1 MKNYYILSVD
11 SFQDTFTR
19 IDAGKDFYF
28 ELSVQNI
35 SGILS
40 VLQGRDTVIVYRKS
54 PVSGCTIVLQVVE
67 NTGNKTKFRKVFE
80 IGNVV
85 YPSVPDHDLENEYL
99 VEISS
104 DVYGV
109 ICKQMLDSIQGIT
122 EVNIAEEEHQNN
134 LKQRFEQYILH
145 VLKLKSTRQV
155 GDLEKLS
162 DRLVANGVIE
172 RGVYQIDNID
182 DYTNTLKKIR
192 ESEEYITYKSERK
205 EKNPNSGLA
214 CDQGMS
220 NYSKFLEYLAAKEEN
235 VPIIKGAENVLLYG
249 VPGVGKSHEIQTKY
263 CDDPERMERVVFH
276 PDYTYSDFVGQI
288 LPKVENG
295 KLKYEFTAGP
305 FTTLLAKAWNNPGKE
320 YYLVIEEINRGNAP
334 AIFGEIFQ
342 LLDRKTE
349 DSHRYD
355 PSEYGE
361 SEYSIT
367 NSDIATA
374 VFGDPEEKIRIPS
387 NMWILATMNT
397 ADQNVFTLDTAFQRR
412 WKLHHMKND
421 VMSAGHSKAKIEG
434 SEIEW
439 GTFASVINEMV
450 TDYSLEMMS
459 SEDKRLGAY
468 FVKKN
473 ELSEEEFPEKVLK
486 YLWDDA
492 FKMKKDAVF
501 DDKFKSLETIIE
513 TYELSEPD
521 KLKSVLRLEV
531 YQKMLSKLKNNTND
545 EES

>member
-40 VLQGRDTVIVYRKS
+40 VLQGRDTVIVYRKR

-235 VPIIKGAENVLLYG
+235 VPRIKGAENVLLYG

>member
-67 NTGNKTKFRKVFE
+67 NAGNKTKFRKVFE

-235 VPIIKGAENVLLYG
+235 VPRIKGAENVLLYG

>member
-1 MKNYYILSVD
+1 MKNYYILTVD

-35 SGILS
+35 TGILS
-40 VLQGRDTVIVYRKS
+40 VLQGGDTVIVYRKS

-67 NTGNKTKFRKVFE
+67 NAGNKTKFRKVFE

-85 YPSVPDHDLENEYL
+85 NPSVPDHDLENEYL

-109 ICKQMLDSIQGIT
+109 ICKQMLDSIQGIM
-122 EVNIAEEEHQNN
+122 EVNISEEEHQNN

-162 DRLVANGVIE
+162 DRLVANGVLE

-182 DYTNTLKKIR
+182 DYTNTLEKIR

-205 EKNPNSGLA
+205 EKSQNSGLA

-220 NYSKFLEYLAAKEEN
+220 NYSKFLEYLAAKEET
-235 VPIIKGAENVLLYG
+235 VPRIKGAENVLLYG

-288 LPKVENG
+288 LPKVEND

-361 SEYSIT
+361 SEYPIT

-421 VMSAGHSKAKIEG
+421 VMSAGHSKTKIEG

-501 DDKFKSLETIIE
+501 DDKFKSLEPVIE
-513 TYELSEPD
+513 AYELSEPD
-521 KLKSVLRLEV
+521 KLKAVLRLEV
-531 YQKMLSKLKNNTND
+531 YQKMLSKLKNNTKD

>member
-35 SGILS
+35 TGILS
-40 VLQGRDTVIVYRKS
+40 VLQGGDTVIVYRKS

-67 NTGNKTKFRKVFE
+67 NAGNKTKFRKVFE

-85 YPSVPDHDLENEYL
+85 NPSVPDHDLENEYL
-99 VEISS
+99 VEIGS

-109 ICKQMLDSIQGIT
+109 ICKQMLDSIQGIM
-122 EVNIAEEEHQNN
+122 EVNISEEEHQNN

-162 DRLVANGVIE
+162 DRLVANGVLE

-182 DYTNTLKKIR
+182 DYTNTLEKIR

-205 EKNPNSGLA
+205 EKSPNSGLA

-220 NYSKFLEYLAAKEEN
+220 NYSKFLEYLAAKEET
-235 VPIIKGAENVLLYG
+235 VPRIKGAENVLLYG

-288 LPKVENG
+288 LPKVEND

-361 SEYSIT
+361 SEYPIT

-421 VMSAGHSKAKIEG
+421 VMSAGHSKTKIEG

-501 DDKFKSLETIIE
+501 DDKFKSLETVIE
-513 TYELSEPD
+513 AYELSEPD
-521 KLKSVLRLEV
+521 KLKAVLRLEV
-531 YQKMLSKLKNNTND
+531 YQKMLSKLKNNTKD

>member
-155 GDLEKLS
+155 GELEKLS
-162 DRLVANGVIE
+162 DRLVANGVLE

-235 VPIIKGAENVLLYG
+235 VPRIKGAENVLLYG

>member
-1 MKNYYILSVD
+1 M
-11 SFQDTFTR
+11 
-19 IDAGKDFYF
+19 
-28 ELSVQNI
+28 
-35 SGILS
+35 
-40 VLQGRDTVIVYRKS
+40 
-54 PVSGCTIVLQVVE
+54 SGCTIVLQVVE

-155 GDLEKLS
+155 GELEKLS
-162 DRLVANGVIE
+162 DRLVANGVLE

-182 DYTNTLKKIR
+182 DYTNTLEKIR

-220 NYSKFLEYLAAKEEN
+220 NYLKFLEYLAAKEEN
-235 VPIIKGAENVLLYG
+235 VPRIKGAENVLLYG

>member
-35 SGILS
+35 TGILS
-40 VLQGRDTVIVYRKS
+40 VLQGGDTVIVYRKS

-67 NTGNKTKFRKVFE
+67 NAGNKTKFRKVFE

-85 YPSVPDHDLENEYL
+85 NPSVPDHDLENEYL
-99 VEISS
+99 VEIGS

-109 ICKQMLDSIQGIT
+109 ICKQMLDSIQGIM
-122 EVNIAEEEHQNN
+122 EVNISEEEHQNN

-162 DRLVANGVIE
+162 DRLVANGVLE

-182 DYTNTLKKIR
+182 DYTNTLEKIR

-205 EKNPNSGLA
+205 EKSPNSGLA

-220 NYSKFLEYLAAKEEN
+220 NYSKFLEYLAAKEET
-235 VPIIKGAENVLLYG
+235 VPRIKGAENVLLYG

-288 LPKVENG
+288 LPKVEND

-320 YYLVIEEINRGNAP
+320 YYLVIEELNRGNAP

-361 SEYSIT
+361 SEYPIT

-421 VMSAGHSKAKIEG
+421 VMSAGHSKTKIEG

-501 DDKFKSLETIIE
+501 DDKFKSLETVIE
-513 TYELSEPD
+513 AYELSEPD
-521 KLKSVLRLEV
+521 KLKAVLRLEV
-531 YQKMLSKLKNNTND
+531 YQKMLSKLKNNTKD

>member
-1 MKNYYILSVD
+1 MKNYYILTVD

-35 SGILS
+35 TGILS
-40 VLQGRDTVIVYRKS
+40 VLQGGDTVIVYRKS

-67 NTGNKTKFRKVFE
+67 NAGNKTKFRKVFE

-85 YPSVPDHDLENEYL
+85 NPSVPDHDLENEYL

-109 ICKQMLDSIQGIT
+109 ICKQMLDSIQGIM
-122 EVNIAEEEHQNN
+122 EVNISEEEHQNN

-162 DRLVANGVIE
+162 DRLVANGVLE

-182 DYTNTLKKIR
+182 DYTNTLEKIR

-205 EKNPNSGLA
+205 QKSQNSGLA

-220 NYSKFLEYLAAKEEN
+220 NYSKFLEYLAAKEET
-235 VPIIKGAENVLLYG
+235 VPRIKGAENVLLYG

-288 LPKVENG
+288 LPKVEND

-361 SEYSIT
+361 SEYPIT

-421 VMSAGHSKAKIEG
+421 VMSAGHSKTKIEG

-501 DDKFKSLETIIE
+501 DDKFKSLETVIE
-513 TYELSEPD
+513 AYELSEPD
-521 KLKSVLRLEV
+521 KLKAVLRLEV
-531 YQKMLSKLKNNTND
+531 YQKMLSKLKNNTKD

>member
-1 MKNYYILSVD
+1 MKNYYILTVD

-35 SGILS
+35 TGILS
-40 VLQGRDTVIVYRKS
+40 VLQGGDTVIVYRKS

-67 NTGNKTKFRKVFE
+67 NAGNKTKFRKVFE

-85 YPSVPDHDLENEYL
+85 NPSVPDHDLENEYL

-109 ICKQMLDSIQGIT
+109 ICKQMLDSIQGIM
-122 EVNIAEEEHQNN
+122 EVNISEEEHQNN

-162 DRLVANGVIE
+162 DRLVANGVLE

-182 DYTNTLKKIR
+182 DYTNTLEKIR

-205 EKNPNSGLA
+205 EKSQNSGLA

-220 NYSKFLEYLAAKEEN
+220 NYSKFLEYLAAKEET
-235 VPIIKGAENVLLYG
+235 VPRIKGAENVLLYG

-288 LPKVENG
+288 LPKVEND

-361 SEYSIT
+361 SEYPIT

-387 NMWILATMNT
+387 NMWILVTMNT

-421 VMSAGHSKAKIEG
+421 VMSAGHSKTKIEG

-501 DDKFKSLETIIE
+501 DDKFKSLETVIE
-513 TYELSEPD
+513 AYELSEPD
-521 KLKSVLRLEV
+521 KLKAVLRLEV
-531 YQKMLSKLKNNTND
+531 YQKMLSKLKNNTKD

>member
-35 SGILS
+35 TGILS
-40 VLQGRDTVIVYRKS
+40 VLQGGDTVIVYRKS

-67 NTGNKTKFRKVFE
+67 NAGNKTKFRKVFE

-85 YPSVPDHDLENEYL
+85 NPSVPDHDLENEYL
-99 VEISS
+99 VEIGS

-109 ICKQMLDSIQGIT
+109 ICKQMLDSIQGIM
-122 EVNIAEEEHQNN
+122 EVNISEEEHQNN

-162 DRLVANGVIE
+162 DRLVANGVLE

-182 DYTNTLKKIR
+182 DYTNTLEKIR

-205 EKNPNSGLA
+205 EKSPNSGLA

-220 NYSKFLEYLAAKEEN
+220 NYSKFLEYLAAKEET
-235 VPIIKGAENVLLYG
+235 VPRIKGAENVLLYG

-288 LPKVENG
+288 LPKVEND

-361 SEYSIT
+361 SEYPIT

-421 VMSAGHSKAKIEG
+421 VMSAGHSKTKIEG

-450 TDYSLEMMS
+450 TDYSLEMIS

-501 DDKFKSLETIIE
+501 DDKFKSLETVIE
-513 TYELSEPD
+513 AYELSEPD
-521 KLKSVLRLEV
+521 KLKAVLRLEV
-531 YQKMLSKLKNNTND
+531 YQKMLSKLKNNTKD

>member
-35 SGILS
+35 TGILS
-40 VLQGRDTVIVYRKS
+40 VLQGGDTVIVYRKS

-67 NTGNKTKFRKVFE
+67 NAGNKTKFRKVFE

-85 YPSVPDHDLENEYL
+85 NPSVPDHDLENEYL

-109 ICKQMLDSIQGIT
+109 ICKQMLDSIQGIM
-122 EVNIAEEEHQNN
+122 EVNISEEEHQNN

-162 DRLVANGVIE
+162 DRLVANGVLE

-182 DYTNTLKKIR
+182 DYTNTLEKIR
-192 ESEEYITYKSERK
+192 ESEEYVTYKSERK
-205 EKNPNSGLA
+205 EKSPNSGLA

-220 NYSKFLEYLAAKEEN
+220 NYSKFLEYLAAKEET
-235 VPIIKGAENVLLYG
+235 VPRIKGAENVLLYG

-288 LPKVENG
+288 LPKVEND

-361 SEYSIT
+361 SEYPIT

-421 VMSAGHSKAKIEG
+421 VMSAGHSKTKIEG

-501 DDKFKSLETIIE
+501 DDKFKSLETVIE
-513 TYELSEPD
+513 AYELSEPD
-521 KLKSVLRLEV
+521 KLKAVLRLEV
-531 YQKMLSKLKNNTND
+531 YQKMLSKLKNNTKD

>member
-1 MKNYYILSVD
+1 MKNYYILTVD

-35 SGILS
+35 TGILS
-40 VLQGRDTVIVYRKS
+40 VLQGGDTVIVYRKS

-67 NTGNKTKFRKVFE
+67 NAGNKTKFRKVFE

-85 YPSVPDHDLENEYL
+85 NPSVPDHDLENEYL

-109 ICKQMLDSIQGIT
+109 ICKQMLDSIQGIM
-122 EVNIAEEEHQNN
+122 EVNISEEEHQNN

-162 DRLVANGVIE
+162 DRLVANGVLE

-182 DYTNTLKKIR
+182 DYTNTLEKIR

-205 EKNPNSGLA
+205 EKSQNSGLA

-220 NYSKFLEYLAAKEEN
+220 NYSKFLEYLAAKEET
-235 VPIIKGAENVLLYG
+235 VPRIKAAENVLLYG

-288 LPKVENG
+288 LPKVEND

-361 SEYSIT
+361 SEYPIT

-421 VMSAGHSKAKIEG
+421 VMSAGHSKTKIEG

-501 DDKFKSLETIIE
+501 DDKFKSLETVIE
-513 TYELSEPD
+513 AYELSEPD
-521 KLKSVLRLEV
+521 KLKAVLRLEV
-531 YQKMLSKLKNNTND
+531 YQKMLSKLKNNTKD

>member
-1 MKNYYILSVD
+1 MKNYYILTVD

-35 SGILS
+35 TGILS
-40 VLQGRDTVIVYRKS
+40 VLQGGDTVIVYRKS

-67 NTGNKTKFRKVFE
+67 NAGNKTKFRKVFE

-85 YPSVPDHDLENEYL
+85 NPSVPDHDLENEYL

-109 ICKQMLDSIQGIT
+109 ICKQMLDSIQGIM
-122 EVNIAEEEHQNN
+122 EVNISEEEHQNN

-162 DRLVANGVIE
+162 DRLVANGVLE

-182 DYTNTLKKIR
+182 DYTNTLEKIR

-205 EKNPNSGLA
+205 EKSQNSGLA

-220 NYSKFLEYLAAKEEN
+220 NYSKFLEYLAAKEET
-235 VPIIKGAENVLLYG
+235 VPRIKGAENVLLYG

-288 LPKVENG
+288 LPKVEND

-361 SEYSIT
+361 SEYPIT

-412 WKLHHMKND
+412 WKLRHMKND
-421 VMSAGHSKAKIEG
+421 VMSAGHSKTKIEG

-501 DDKFKSLETIIE
+501 DDKFKSLETVIE
-513 TYELSEPD
+513 AYELSEPD
-521 KLKSVLRLEV
+521 KLKAVLRLEV
-531 YQKMLSKLKNNTND
+531 YQKMLSKLKNNTKD

>member
-1 MKNYYILSVD
+1 MKNYYILTVD

-35 SGILS
+35 TGILS
-40 VLQGRDTVIVYRKS
+40 VLQGGDTVIVYRKS

-67 NTGNKTKFRKVFE
+67 NAGNKTKFRKVFE

-85 YPSVPDHDLENEYL
+85 NPSVPDHDLENEYL

-109 ICKQMLDSIQGIT
+109 ICKQMLDSIQGIM
-122 EVNIAEEEHQNN
+122 EVNISEEEHQNN

-155 GDLEKLS
+155 GDLGKLS
-162 DRLVANGVIE
+162 DRLVANGVLE

-182 DYTNTLKKIR
+182 DYTNTLEKIR

-205 EKNPNSGLA
+205 EKSQNSGLA

-220 NYSKFLEYLAAKEEN
+220 NYSKFLEYLAAKEET
-235 VPIIKGAENVLLYG
+235 VPRIKGAENVLLYG

-288 LPKVENG
+288 LPKVEND

-361 SEYSIT
+361 SEYPIT

-421 VMSAGHSKAKIEG
+421 VMSAGHSKTKIEG

-501 DDKFKSLETIIE
+501 DDKFKSLETVIE
-513 TYELSEPD
+513 AYELSEPD
-521 KLKSVLRLEV
+521 KLKAVLRLEV
-531 YQKMLSKLKNNTND
+531 YQKMLSKLKNNTKD

>member
-1 MKNYYILSVD
+1 MKNYYILTVD

-35 SGILS
+35 TGILS
-40 VLQGRDTVIVYRKS
+40 VLQGGDTVIVYRKS

-67 NTGNKTKFRKVFE
+67 NAGNKTKFRKVFE

-85 YPSVPDHDLENEYL
+85 NPSVPDHDLENEYL

-109 ICKQMLDSIQGIT
+109 ICKQMLDSIQGIM
-122 EVNIAEEEHQNN
+122 EVNISEEEHQNN

-155 GDLEKLS
+155 GELEKLS
-162 DRLVANGVIE
+162 DRLVANGVLE

-182 DYTNTLKKIR
+182 DYTNTLEKIR

-205 EKNPNSGLA
+205 EKSQNSGLA

-220 NYSKFLEYLAAKEEN
+220 NYSKFLEYLAAKEET
-235 VPIIKGAENVLLYG
+235 VPRIKGAENVLLYG

-288 LPKVENG
+288 LPKVEND

-361 SEYSIT
+361 SEYPIT

-421 VMSAGHSKAKIEG
+421 VMSAGHSKTKIEG

-501 DDKFKSLETIIE
+501 DDKFKSLETVIE
-513 TYELSEPD
+513 AYELSEPD
-521 KLKSVLRLEV
+521 KLKAVLRLEV
-531 YQKMLSKLKNNTND
+531 YQKMLSKLKNNTKD